1 MLLYNRR
8 RFGVVLAAAALAG
21 CGFTPVYGPDGTGAA
36 LLGQLSLDPPQDRN
50 DYLLQRRIEER
61 LGQATAGA
69 WRLSTQIKTENVG
82 LGFTTD
88 GDITRYNINGTTDYT
103 LRRTG
108 SSEIFRQGKIQHF
121 TSYSATGTTVATLAA
136 KRDAEVRLMTI
147 LADQI
152 IDQLLIISEDLQP

>member
-8 RFGVVLAAAALAG
+8 RFGVLLAAAALAG

-69 WRLSTQIKTENVG
+69 WRLSTQIKTDDIG

>member
-69 WRLSTQIKTENVG
+69 WRLSTQIKTDDIG
-82 LGFTTD
+82 LGFTKD
-88 GDITRYNINGTTDYT
+88 GDITRYNINGTTDYI
-103 LRRTG
+103 LRRTS

>member
-50 DYLLQRRIEER
+50 AYLLRRRIEER
-61 LGQATAGA
+61 LGQATASA
-69 WRLSTQIKTENVG
+69 WRLSTQIKTDNIG

-108 SSEIFRQGKIQHF
+108 SSEIFQQGKIQHF

>member
-21 CGFTPVYGPDGTGAA
+21 CGFKPVYGPDGTGAA

-69 WRLSTQIKTENVG
+69 WRLSTQIKTDDIG

-108 SSEIFRQGKIQHF
+108 SSKIFRQGKIQHF

>member
-8 RFGVVLAAAALAG
+8 RFGVILAAAALAG

-69 WRLSTQIKTENVG
+69 WRLSTQIKTDNIG

-88 GDITRYNINGTTDYT
+88 GDITRYNINGSTDYT

-108 SSEIFRQGKIQHF
+108 SSKIFRQGKIQHF

>member
-8 RFGVVLAAAALAG
+8 RFGVILAAAALAG

-69 WRLSTQIKTENVG
+69 WRLSTQIKTDDIG

-108 SSEIFRQGKIQHF
+108 SSEIFQQGKIQHF

>member
-1 MLLYNRR
+1 MLFYNRR

-69 WRLSTQIKTENVG
+69 WRLSTQIKTEDIG

>member
-1 MLLYNRR
+1 MLYNRR

-69 WRLSTQIKTENVG
+69 WRLSTQIKTDDIG

>member
-50 DYLLQRRIEER
+50 AYLLRRRIEER

-69 WRLSTQIKTENVG
+69 WRLSTQIKTDDIG

-108 SSEIFRQGKIQHF
+108 SSEIFQQGKIQHF

-152 IDQLLIISEDLQP
+152 IDQLLIISKDLQP

>member
-21 CGFTPVYGPDGTGAA
+21 CEFKPVYGPDGTGAA
-36 LLGQLSLDPPQDRN
+36 LLGQLSLDPPQDQN
-50 DYLLQRRIEER
+50 AYLLRRRIEER

-69 WRLSTQIKTENVG
+69 WRLSTQIKTDDIG

>member
-21 CGFTPVYGPDGTGAA
+21 CGFKPVYGPDGTGAA

-69 WRLSTQIKTENVG
+69 WRLSTQIKTEDIG

-88 GDITRYNINGTTDYT
+88 GDITRYNINGTTGYT
-103 LRRTG
+103 LRRTS

>member
-1 MLLYNRR
+1 LYNRR

-69 WRLSTQIKTENVG
+69 WRLSTQIKTDDIG

>member
-21 CGFTPVYGPDGTGAA
+21 CSFTPVYGPDGTGAA

-69 WRLSTQIKTENVG
+69 WRLSTQIKTDDIG

>member
-50 DYLLQRRIEER
+50 AYLLQRRIEER

-69 WRLSTQIKTENVG
+69 WRLSTQIKTDNIG

-152 IDQLLIISEDLQP
+152 IDQLLIMSEDLQP

>member
-8 RFGVVLAAAALAG
+8 RFGVILAAAALAG

-69 WRLSTQIKTENVG
+69 WRLSTQIKTDDIG

>member
-50 DYLLQRRIEER
+50 AYLLQRRIEER

-69 WRLSTQIKTENVG
+69 WRLSTQIKTDNIG

-108 SSEIFRQGKIQHF
+108 SSEIVRQGKIQHF

>member
-50 DYLLQRRIEER
+50 AYLLQRRIEER

-69 WRLSTQIKTENVG
+69 WRLSTQIKTDDIG
-82 LGFTTD
+82 LGFTKD

-103 LRRTG
+103 LRRTS

>member
-1 MLLYNRR
+1 MLSYNRR

-69 WRLSTQIKTENVG
+69 WRLSTQIKTDDIG

>member
-69 WRLSTQIKTENVG
+69 WRLSTQIKTDDIG

-108 SSEIFRQGKIQHF
+108 SSEIFQQGKIQHF

>member
-69 WRLSTQIKTENVG
+69 WRLSTQIKTEDIG

-152 IDQLLIISEDLQP
+152 IDQLLIMSEDLQP

>member
-21 CGFTPVYGPDGTGAA
+21 CGFTPVYGPGGTGAA

-69 WRLSTQIKTENVG
+69 WRLSTQIKTDNIG

>member
-36 LLGQLSLDPPQDRN
+36 LLGQLSLDQPQDRN
-50 DYLLQRRIEER
+50 AYLLQRRIEER

-69 WRLSTQIKTENVG
+69 WRLSTQIKTDDIG
-82 LGFTTD
+82 LGFTKD
-88 GDITRYNINGTTDYT
+88 GDITRYNINGTTDYI
-103 LRRTG
+103 LRRTS

>member
-50 DYLLQRRIEER
+50 AYLLRRRIEER

-69 WRLSTQIKTENVG
+69 WRLSTQIKTDDIG

-152 IDQLLIISEDLQP
+152 IDQLLIISEVLQP

>member
-50 DYLLQRRIEER
+50 AYLLRRRIEER

-69 WRLSTQIKTENVG
+69 WRLSTQIKTDDIG

-108 SSEIFRQGKIQHF
+108 SSKIFRQGKIQHF

>member
-50 DYLLQRRIEER
+50 AYLLRRRIEER

-69 WRLSTQIKTENVG
+69 WRLSTQIKTEDIG

>member
-69 WRLSTQIKTENVG
+69 WRLSTQIKTDNIG

>member
-8 RFGVVLAAAALAG
+8 RFGVILAAAALAG

-36 LLGQLSLDPPQDRN
+36 LWGQLSLDPPQDQN
-50 DYLLQRRIEER
+50 AYLLRRRIEER

-69 WRLSTQIKTENVG
+69 WRLSTQIKTDDIG

>member
-21 CGFTPVYGPDGTGAA
+21 CEFKPVYGPDGTGAA
-36 LLGQLSLDPPQDRN
+36 LLGQLSLDPPQDQN
-50 DYLLQRRIEER
+50 AYLLRRRIEER

-69 WRLSTQIKTENVG
+69 WRLSTQIKTDDIG

-108 SSEIFRQGKIQHF
+108 SSEIFQQGKIQHF

>member
-50 DYLLQRRIEER
+50 AYLLRRRIEER

-69 WRLSTQIKTENVG
+69 WRLSTQIKTDDIG

-88 GDITRYNINGTTDYT
+88 GDITRYNINGTTDYI
-103 LRRTG
+103 LRRTN

-152 IDQLLIISEDLQP
+152 IDQLLIVSEDLQP

>member
-21 CGFTPVYGPDGTGAA
+21 CGFTPVYGPDGTGSA

-69 WRLSTQIKTENVG
+69 WRLSTQIKTDDIG

-108 SSEIFRQGKIQHF
+108 SSKIFRQGKIQHF

>member
-69 WRLSTQIKTENVG
+69 WRLSTQIKTDDIG

-108 SSEIFRQGKIQHF
+108 SSEIFQQGKIQHF

-152 IDQLLIISEDLQP
+152 IDPLLIISEDLQP

>member
-69 WRLSTQIKTENVG
+69 WRLSTQIKTDDIG

>member
-69 WRLSTQIKTENVG
+69 WRLSTQIKTDDIG

-152 IDQLLIISEDLQP
+152 IDQLLIMSEDLQP

>member
-21 CGFTPVYGPDGTGAA
+21 CEFKPVYGPDGTGAA

-69 WRLSTQIKTENVG
+69 WRLSTQIKTDDIG